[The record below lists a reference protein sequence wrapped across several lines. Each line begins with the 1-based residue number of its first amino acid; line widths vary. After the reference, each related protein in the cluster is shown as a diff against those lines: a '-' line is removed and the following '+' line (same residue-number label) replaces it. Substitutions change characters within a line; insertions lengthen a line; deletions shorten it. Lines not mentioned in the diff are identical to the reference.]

1 MTSNDALC
9 RISPASKSKTHL
21 LWVPHAGGATAPLF
35 KQFRALAA
43 SRNTASS
50 INLWAVRLAGRES
63 RYSDPLETDMDSLV
77 QSITDEVQRTFDSSD
92 TLVLAG
98 HSLGALIAYRLAI
111 QLQEGQLQEGRLL
124 KGRLLKGSSGPSR
137 VKGLIVMGASPPNQW
152 TQNRDWLDWD
162 DDAFAEEL
170 DRRYGGLPAGLK
182 QHPDALAMFLP
193 IVRADLK
200 LARGVATADHP
211 TIPVPIRALAG
222 AEDHVANRAKMQGWQ
237 SLTSAGFSLRV
248 LPGDHFFPVANLSK
262 VLLTAETLSG
272 DGG

>member
-1 MTSNDALC
+1 MTSDDALC

-35 KQFRALAA
+35 KQFRSLTT
-43 SRNTASS
+43 SRNAPSS
-50 INLWAVRLAGRES
+50 IHLWAVRMAGRES
-63 RYSDPLETDMDSLV
+63 RFSDPLETDMDSLV
-77 QSITDEVQRTFDSSD
+77 ESIATETERTFADD
-92 TLVLAG
+92 DALVLAG

-111 QLQEGQLQEGRLL
+111 RLQEH
-124 KGRLLKGSSGPSR
+124 SGYQTP
-137 VKGLIVMGASPPNQW
+137 VKGLIVMGASPPGQW

-162 DDAFAEEL
+162 DNAFADEL

-200 LARGVATADHP
+200 LARGVATAEHP

-248 LPGDHFFPVANLSK
+248 LSGDHFFPVANLSK

>member
-1 MTSNDALC
+1 
-9 RISPASKSKTHL
+9 
-21 LWVPHAGGATAPLF
+21 
-35 KQFRALAA
+35 
-43 SRNTASS
+43 
-50 INLWAVRLAGRES
+50 
-63 RYSDPLETDMDSLV
+63 MDSLV
-77 QSITDEVQRTFDSSD
+77 ESIATETERTFAGDD

-111 QLQEGQLQEGRLL
+111 QLQER
-124 KGRLLKGSSGPSR
+124 SGDQTP

-200 LARGVATADHP
+200 LARGVASAEHP
-211 TIPVPIRALAG
+211 TIPMPIRALAG

-237 SLTSAGFSLRV
+237 ALTSAGFSLRV

>member
-1 MTSNDALC
+1 M
-9 RISPASKSKTHL
+9 SKTHL

-35 KQFRALAA
+35 KHFRGLST
-43 SRNTASS
+43 SRNAPNSVS
-50 INLWAVRLAGRES
+50 LWAVRMAGRES
-63 RYSDPLETDMDSLV
+63 RFSEPLETDMDSLV
-77 QSITDEVQRTFDSSD
+77 ESIATETEQTFDADD

-98 HSLGALIAYRLAI
+98 HSLGALIAYRLTI
-111 QLQEGQLQEGRLL
+111 RLL
-124 KGRLLKGSSGPSR
+124 EKSSGPSR

-162 DDAFAEEL
+162 DDAFADEL

-200 LARGVATADHP
+200 LARGVATVEHP

-237 SLTSAGFSLRV
+237 ALTSAGFSLRV

>member
-35 KQFRALAA
+35 KQFRILTT
-43 SRNTASS
+43 SRNAPSS
-50 INLWAVRLAGRES
+50 IHLWAVRMAGRES
-63 RYSDPLETDMDSLV
+63 RFSDPLETDMDSLV
-77 QSITDEVQRTFDSSD
+77 ESIATETEQTFADDD

-111 QLQEGQLQEGRLL
+111 QLL
-124 KGRLLKGSSGPSR
+124 KRSGDQAP

-162 DDAFAEEL
+162 DEAFAEEL

-200 LARGVATADHP
+200 LARGVASAEHP

>member
-35 KQFRALAA
+35 KQFRSLTT
-43 SRNTASS
+43 SRNAPSS
-50 INLWAVRLAGRES
+50 IHLWAVRMAGRES
-63 RYSDPLETDMDSLV
+63 RFSDPLETNMDSLV
-77 QSITDEVQRTFDSSD
+77 ESIATETERTFAGDD

-111 QLQEGQLQEGRLL
+111 QLQER
-124 KGRLLKGSSGPSR
+124 SGDQTP

-200 LARGVATADHP
+200 LARGVASAEHP
-211 TIPVPIRALAG
+211 TIPMPIRALAG

-237 SLTSAGFSLRV
+237 ALTSAGFSLRV

>member
-9 RISPASKSKTHL
+9 RISPASMSKAHL

-35 KQFRALAA
+35 KQFRGLTT
-43 SRNTASS
+43 SRNDPSS
-50 INLWAVRLAGRES
+50 IHLWAIRMAGRES
-63 RYSDPLETDMDSLV
+63 RFSDPLETNMDSLV
-77 QSITDEVQRTFDSSD
+77 ESIATETARTFADDD

-98 HSLGALIAYRLAI
+98 HSLGALIAYRLAN
-111 QLQEGQLQEGRLL
+111 RLL
-124 KGRLLKGSSGPSR
+124 EGSSGPSR
-137 VKGLIVMGASPPNQW
+137 VQGLIVMGASPPNQW

-200 LARGVATADHP
+200 LARGVATAEHP
-211 TIPVPIRALAG
+211 TIPIPIRALAG
-222 AEDHVANRAKMQGWQ
+222 SEDHVANRAKMQGWQ
-237 SLTSAGFSLRV
+237 ALTSAGFSLRV
-248 LPGDHFFPVANLSK
+248 LPGDHFFPVANLGK
-262 VLLTAETLSG
+262 VLLTAETLAGVS
-272 DGG
+272 

>member
-1 MTSNDALC
+1 M
-9 RISPASKSKTHL
+9 
-21 LWVPHAGGATAPLF
+21 
-35 KQFRALAA
+35 
-43 SRNTASS
+43 
-50 INLWAVRLAGRES
+50 NLWAVRLAGRES
-63 RYSDPLETDMDSLV
+63 RFSDPLETDMDSLV
-77 QSITDEVQRTFDSSD
+77 ESIATETEPTFDDDD

-111 QLQEGQLQEGRLL
+111 RLL
-124 KGRLLKGSSGPSR
+124 QGSSDPAC
-137 VKGLIVMGASPPNQW
+137 VKGLIVMGASPPSQW

-162 DDAFAEEL
+162 DAAFADEL

-200 LARGVATADHP
+200 LARGVASSEHP
-211 TIPVPIRALAG
+211 VIPVPIRALAG
-222 AEDHVANRAKMQGWQ
+222 AEDHVANRAKMQGWK

-262 VLLTAETLSG
+262 VMLTAETLA
-272 DGG
+272 GGKG

>member
-1 MTSNDALC
+1 M
-9 RISPASKSKTHL
+9 
-21 LWVPHAGGATAPLF
+21 
-35 KQFRALAA
+35 
-43 SRNTASS
+43 
-50 INLWAVRLAGRES
+50 AGRES
-63 RYSDPLETDMDSLV
+63 RFSDPLETNMDSLV
-77 QSITDEVQRTFDSSD
+77 ESIATETERTFAGDD

-111 QLQEGQLQEGRLL
+111 QLLER
-124 KGRLLKGSSGPSR
+124 SGDQTP

-200 LARGVATADHP
+200 LARGVAIAEHP

>member
-35 KQFRALAA
+35 KQFRSLTT
-43 SRNTASS
+43 SRNAPSS
-50 INLWAVRLAGRES
+50 IHLWAVRMAGRES
-63 RYSDPLETDMDSLV
+63 RFSDPLETDMDSLV
-77 QSITDEVQRTFDSSD
+77 ESIATETERTFAGDD

-111 QLQEGQLQEGRLL
+111 QLLER
-124 KGRLLKGSSGPSR
+124 SGDQTP

-237 SLTSAGFSLRV
+237 ALTSAGFSLRV
-248 LPGDHFFPVANLSK
+248 LPGDHFFPAANLSK

-272 DGG
+272 DDG

>member
-9 RISPASKSKTHL
+9 RISPPSTSKTHL

-35 KQFRALAA
+35 KQFRSLAT
-43 SRNTASS
+43 SRNASHCV
-50 INLWAVRLAGRES
+50 NLWAVRLAGRES
-63 RYSDPLETDMDSLV
+63 RFSDPLETDMDSLV
-77 QSITDEVQRTFDSSD
+77 ESIATETEPTFDDDD

-98 HSLGALIAYRLAI
+98 HSLGALIAYRLAN
-111 QLQEGQLQEGRLL
+111 RLL
-124 KGRLLKGSSGPSR
+124 QGSSLPTR
-137 VKGLIVMGASPPNQW
+137 VKGLIVMGASPPSQW

-162 DDAFAEEL
+162 DADFADEL

-200 LARGVATADHP
+200 LARGVASAEHP
-211 TIPVPIRALAG
+211 VIPVPIRALAG
-222 AEDHVANRAKMQGWQ
+222 AEDHVANRAKMQGWK

-262 VLLTAETLSG
+262 VMLTAETLA
-272 DGG
+272 GGEG